1 MLVLVDVDRIENED
15 VVVVFGQS
23 DDVTLRRDLQ
33 TTASRHLKHK
43 KGIPDV
49 IGN

>member
-23 DDVTLRRDLQ
+23 DDVTLRRDLK
-33 TTASRHLKHK
+33 TAATRHLKH
-43 KGIPDV
+43 
-49 IGN
+49 

>member
-33 TTASRHLKHK
+33 TTASRHLKHTR
-43 KGIPDV
+43 GIQEV
-49 IGN
+49 TL